1 MALSQPA
8 SGHISQESFSGK
20 RQLKMKKESSSLGH
34 MVLGNAGEGAAGFRM
49 LGAQAPKRPWA
60 PLLCLPCNFF
70 PLCVVSFFPTT
81 SGLLHGT
88 GSVAAGCCRLQKS
101 SLVAQEKKNLPS
113 CSSQNHPGKHSDW
126 PSWDHV
132 LTSLIYWDQ
141 KSIPILRCCL

>member
-1 MALSQPA
+1 
-8 SGHISQESFSGK
+8 
-20 RQLKMKKESSSLGH
+20 MKKESSSLGH

-60 PLLCLPCNFF
+60 PLLCLSCNFF

-101 SLVAQEKKNLPS
+101 SLVAQEKK
-113 CSSQNHPGKHSDW
+113 
-126 PSWDHV
+126 
-132 LTSLIYWDQ
+132 
-141 KSIPILRCCL
+141 KSAQLLLSEPPKETL